1 MTGFHETAPAAIACA
16 VGFGMILGILCSLKP
31 FLSERMEIA
40 EERVARWISAVQMG
54 LIPFIFLTGLMTDY
68 WGARGTLAVGS
79 LFTGLAFFGLSLSR
93 DVWATWLSLGV
104 ATAGAS
110 ALCVGA
116 IVLIPVAFLG
126 NNAASANIGLVFVP
140 LAALTTG
147 NLMPVIL
154 GQLAIR
160 RALSVL
166 AILCLVPA
174 FVVTM
179 TPSEAFPQATGLAD
193 LGKVLG
199 DPFLWLISLAFLLY
213 IPLEGAL
220 GSWASPYLVQMG
232 LSERRVGVLVSGFWW
247 TFIGSRLGAAFL
259 EYRYVRDAEPWI
271 VITLAF
277 LAAVAVG
284 GLAGTHH
291 RAHAIFWLLLVALAM
306 GPILPNLV
314 GIVYRH
320 FHEGEI
326 GTAYGASF
334 MLGSAGS
341 LLLPP
346 VLSTYARRTSI
357 RTALRLPTLIS
368 LLLAG
373 GGLALAL
380 SK

>member
-16 VGFGMILGILCSLKP
+16 FGFGIILGILCSLKP
-31 FLSERMEIA
+31 FLSEKMEIP
-40 EERVARWISAVQMG
+40 EERVGSWISAAQMAI
-54 LIPFIFLTGLMTDY
+54 IPFTFLSGLMADY
-68 WGARGTLAVGS
+68 WGARGALVAGS
-79 LFTGLAFFGLSLSR
+79 LLAGLAFFGLSLSR
-93 DVWATWLSLGV
+93 DVWTTWLSLGV
-104 ATAGAS
+104 TAAGAA
-110 ALCVGA
+110 ALSVGA
-116 IVLIPVAFLG
+116 IVLMPGAFLG
-126 NNAASANIGLVFVP
+126 NNGASASLGLLFVP
-140 LAALTTG
+140 LAALTAGGLT
-147 NLMPVIL
+147 PVIL
-154 GQLAIR
+154 GQLALR

-166 AILCLVPA
+166 AIFCLVPA
-174 FVVTM
+174 FAVTM
-179 TPSEAFPQATGLAD
+179 TPSEAFPQAAGPGD
-193 LGKVLG
+193 LSKVLG

-220 GSWASPYLVQMG
+220 GSWASTYLMQMG
-232 LSERRVGVLVSGFWW
+232 FSERRVAVLVNGFWW
-247 TFIGSRLGAAFL
+247 TFIGSRVGAAFL

-271 VITLAF
+271 IITLAF
-277 LAAVAVG
+277 LGAVAVG

-306 GPILPNLV
+306 GAIFPNLV
-314 GIVYRH
+314 GILYRH

-346 VLSTYARRTSI
+346 VLSTYARRTSL
-357 RTALRLPTLIS
+357 RTAFRLPILLC

-380 SK
+380 AK